1 MSKEGAWRTHD
12 DPRLSES
19 FGGFPAIGV
28 RFFFVSLRLSG
39 YTWLSMNVRSA
50 KISDVKAIHALI
62 SSYAERDRM
71 LFRSP
76 ADIYENLQTFSVT
89 ESDGKVVGCC
99 ALEIIWSDLAEI
111 KSLAVD
117 GAHKDKGI
125 GKMLVNAALEQAAAL
140 GVPKVFALTL
150 EPQFFQKLGF
160 EAVEKKAL
168 PMKVWSD
175 CARCSKQQNC
185 DETAV
190 IKNVSREA

>member
-1 MSKEGAWRTHD
+1 
-12 DPRLSES
+12 
-19 FGGFPAIGV
+19 
-28 RFFFVSLRLSG
+28 
-39 YTWLSMNVRSA
+39 MNVRSA

-76 ADIYENLQTFSVT
+76 ADIYENLQTFSVA
-89 ESDGKVVGCC
+89 ESGGSVVGCC
-99 ALEIIWSDLAEI
+99 SLEIIWSDLAEI

-117 GAHKDKGI
+117 QANTDKGI
-125 GKMLVNAALEQAAAL
+125 GTMLVTAALEQAAAL
-140 GVPKVFALTL
+140 GVPRVFALTL
-150 EPQFFQKLGF
+150 EPQFFEKQGF
-160 EAVEKKAL
+160 TAVEKEAL

-190 IKNVSREA
+190 IKDVPREA

>member
-1 MSKEGAWRTHD
+1 M
-12 DPRLSES
+12 
-19 FGGFPAIGV
+19 
-28 RFFFVSLRLSG
+28 RLSG

-50 KISDVKAIHALI
+50 KISDMKAIHALI

-76 ADIYENLQTFSVT
+76 ADIYENLQTFSVA
-89 ESDGKVVGCC
+89 ESGGTVVGCC

-117 GAHKDKGI
+117 QANTDKGI
-125 GKMLVNAALEQAAAL
+125 GTMLVTAALEQAAAL
-140 GVPKVFALTL
+140 GVPRVFALTL
-150 EPQFFQKLGF
+150 EPAFFQKSGF
-160 EAVEKKAL
+160 EVVEKETL

-185 DETAV
+185 DETAL
-190 IKNVSREA
+190 IKKVS